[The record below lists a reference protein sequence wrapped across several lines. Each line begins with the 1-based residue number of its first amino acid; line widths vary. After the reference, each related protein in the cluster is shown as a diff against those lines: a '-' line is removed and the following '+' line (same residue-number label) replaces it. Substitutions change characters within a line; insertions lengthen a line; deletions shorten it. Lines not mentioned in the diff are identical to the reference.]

1 MSYDVSFKT
10 SSALEKMISD
20 QINMEYGAA
29 YQYNAF
35 AWWFT
40 SQEFEGMAKWM
51 FKQAEE
57 ELEHAKKLLQF
68 AEDREI
74 SYSFDGLAKLPF
86 SPKSILEVFEASFEQ
101 EKEVSKSFHKMYQ
114 QALKDEDFAA
124 KKLFNWFIEEQ
135 VEEEAS
141 FKNLIKKLIFINNDP
156 AAILALDKELGE
168 R

>member
-1 MSYDVSFKT
+1 MSHDVSFKT
-10 SSALEKMISD
+10 TSTLEKMISD
-20 QINMEYGAA
+20 QINMEFEAA
-29 YQYNAF
+29 YQYNVF
-35 AWWFT
+35 GWWFI
-40 SQEFEGMAKWM
+40 SQEFEGMADWM

-57 ELEHAKKLLQF
+57 ELKHAKKLLQF

-74 SYSFDGLAKLPF
+74 SYSFDGVSKPKV

-101 EKEVSKSFHKMYQ
+101 EKEVSRSFHKMYQ

-141 FKNLIKKLIFINNDP
+141 FKNLIKKLMFINNEP
-156 AAILALDKELGE
+156 SGILHLDKELGK